1 MPKKHKG
8 AAPAPS
14 TLRPFDPDDASLVR
28 VIIETPKGCRNK
40 YKYDPERGAFK
51 LSKVLPEGM
60 VFPYDFGFIP
70 RTKAEDGDPIDVLL
84 LMDQPAF
91 PGCVIES
98 RLIGVIE
105 AEQSKDGKTERNDRL
120 IAVAEE
126 NHSYSELRDIDNMNK
141 TLLDE
146 IGQFFAN
153 YHKAGG
159 SKFKVLAIRGPK
171 QAYQLL
177 KKAAGGKK
185 AA

>member
-1 MPKKHKG
+1 MPKKQK
-8 AAPAPS
+8 AAPPAPS
-14 TLRPFDPDDASLVR
+14 TLAPFDDDDGSLVR

-40 YKYDPERGAFK
+40 YKYDPEMGAFK
-51 LSKVLPEGM
+51 LGKVLPEGM

-70 RTKAEDGDPIDVLL
+70 GTKAEDGDPIDVLL

-98 RLIGVIE
+98 RLIGVLE
-105 AEQSKDGKTERNDRL
+105 AEQSKDGATERNDRL

-126 NHSYSELRDIDNMNK
+126 NHSYSELRDIGAMNK

-146 IGQFFAN
+146 IGEFFAN
-153 YHKAGG
+153 YHKARG
-159 SKFKVLAIRGPK
+159 SEFKVLDIRGPK

-177 KKAAGGKK
+177 KKSAGNKK

>member
-1 MPKKHKG
+1 MPRKHKG

-14 TLRPFDPDDASLVR
+14 ILGPFDEDDDALVR

-40 YKYDPERGAFK
+40 YKYDPEMGAFK

-70 RTKAEDGDPIDVLL
+70 GTKAEDGDPIDVLL

-91 PGCVIES
+91 AGCVIES
-98 RLIGVIE
+98 RLVGVLE
-105 AEQSKDGKTERNDRL
+105 AEQSKDGETERNDRL

-126 NHSYSELRDIDNMNK
+126 NHTYSELRDIGDMNK
-141 TLLDE
+141 SLLDE
-146 IGQFFAN
+146 IGEFFAN
-153 YHKAGG
+153 YHKARG